1 MCGGLKKKLFLG
13 TFISKILIFFPV
25 LRPPFLMTVQK
36 IVIIFGIFFDFPV
49 VKYVRKKGA
58 KFHEVSMNSFQP
70 TWI

>member
-1 MCGGLKKKLFLG
+1 MVIFLKKYFLG
-13 TFISKILIFFPV
+13 NFDSKIFNFFPV
-25 LRPPFLMTVQK
+25 LQPPFLMTILK
-36 IVIIFGIFFDFPV
+36 IVTIFGIFFHFPV